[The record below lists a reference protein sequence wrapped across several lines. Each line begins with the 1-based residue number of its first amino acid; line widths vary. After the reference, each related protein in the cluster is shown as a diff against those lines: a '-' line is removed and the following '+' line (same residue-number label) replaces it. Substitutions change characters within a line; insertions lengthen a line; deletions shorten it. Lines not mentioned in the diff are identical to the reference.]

1 MVKSQKSGFGLNS
14 FSWIVAFNLL
24 YLTGGSKQDDFS
36 LFWPEIAYPKKKK
49 DCLSAT
55 AGKGKIGPL
64 VAGPHL
70 PSWGIILIKG

>member
-1 MVKSQKSGFGLNS
+1 MHLIYCTSKGALNKIIS
-14 FSWIVAFNLL
+14 AYFDPKLL
-24 YLTGGSKQDDFS
+24 
-36 LFWPEIAYPKKKK
+36 IRKKKK
-49 DCLSAT
+49 GLSAT

>member
-1 MVKSQKSGFGLNS
+1 MISAYFDPK
-14 FSWIVAFNLL
+14 LL
-24 YLTGGSKQDDFS
+24 IQ
-36 LFWPEIAYPKKKK
+36 KKKK